1 MKNKYSGLSDLE
13 IDIEVTKKLGLIEH
27 MFVSNSSN
35 HLLENKGVF
44 WDVPSNDLYNGFYS
58 KKGRKF
64 SVCYDKDNAFKLMID
79 NKLDLDFNPLTN
91 SWSCRKRT
99 NKKYI
104 SSLNENPCRAIAET
118 FLLMK
123 DAENE

>member
-1 MKNKYSGLSDLE
+1 MTNKYSGLSGYDIDSE
-13 IDIEVTKKLGLIEH
+13 ISEILKPTLYTEYC
-27 MFVSNSSN
+27 SN
-35 HLLENKGVF
+35 
-44 WDVPSNDLYNGFYS
+44 YNE
-58 KKGRKF
+58 
-64 SVCYDKDNAFKLMID
+64 NAFKLMID

-104 SSLNENPCRAIAET
+104 SSLNENPCRAIAEC

-123 DAENE
+123 DAERGE